1 MMRPLRDEVHDY
13 VHAIE
18 DRTTKLFTRIAEEGS
33 LERSGTVLDT
43 IAWDDVLSMTQ
54 AQTEL
59 VKLVEMT
66 ALHQENQ
73 SRIDA
78 LIESI
83 KACEERQRRTLSLV
97 NELQTDLLA
106 LLSHVEL

>member
-78 LIESI
+78 LIEAS
-83 KACEERQRRTLSLV
+83 KHVKNGSGEPYHLSMNFKL
-97 NELQTDLLA
+97 TYLLF
-106 LLSHVEL
+106 